1 MEVRLLHR
9 LAKVNLLSREGNV
22 AKFMVDG
29 RTYELDIVQV
39 EQGVYSVLYNGKS
52 YNLELIP
59 DGSPKKY
66 LVNTLFQSYEA
77 EIVDAE
83 TKYKEA
89 IDKQAFGEG
98 SNRIVAPM
106 PGKVVRI
113 PATIGEEVKAGQ
125 TVIVI
130 SAMKM
135 ESEFKA
141 STDGKVKEIFVREG
155 DVVDGNQTLMI
166 IE

>member
-1 MEVRLLHR
+1 MEVRIHNR
-9 LAKVNLLSREGNV
+9 LANISLLSQEGNR
-22 AKFMVDG
+22 ARFLVDG

-39 EQGVYSVLYNGKS
+39 EEGVYSILLHGKS
-52 YNLELIP
+52 YNIELIP
-59 DGSPKKY
+59 DGHPKKY

-83 TKYKEA
+83 TKYLEA
-89 IDKQAFGEG
+89 IDRQTFGES
-98 SNRIVAPM
+98 SNRIIAPM

-113 PATIGEEVKAGQ
+113 PVNLGEPVSAGQ

-141 STDGKVKEIFVREG
+141 SSDGTIKEIFVKPG
-155 DVVDGNQTLMI
+155 DTVDGNQVLMI

>member
-9 LAKVNLLSREGNV
+9 LAKVELLSIDGNQ
-22 AKFMVDG
+22 AKLTVDG
-29 RTYELDIVQV
+29 RTYDIDIVQV
-39 EQGVYSVLYNGKS
+39 EEGVYSILYNGKS

-59 DGSPKKY
+59 DGSAKKY
-66 LVNTLFQSYEA
+66 LVNTFFQSYEA

-89 IDKQAFGEG
+89 MDRLAFGEG

-113 PATIGEEVKAGQ
+113 PVAIGEEVKSGQ

-141 STDGKVKEIFVREG
+141 AADGTVREIFVSAG
-155 DVVDGNQTLMI
+155 DTVDGNQTLMI